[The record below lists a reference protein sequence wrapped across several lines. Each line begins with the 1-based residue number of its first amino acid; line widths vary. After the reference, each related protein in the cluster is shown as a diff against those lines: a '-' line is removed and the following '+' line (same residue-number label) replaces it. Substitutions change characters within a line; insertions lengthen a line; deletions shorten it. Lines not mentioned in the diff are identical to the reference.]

1 MADED
6 LGGGMKGLA
15 KFEWNVDTTDN
26 IDASCS
32 GTVTTISGTTFTK
45 SKISCSG
52 TPFSARDSWV
62 GLKGG
67 FGTVRLGRSGSPYK
81 QSGVALDPFVTTSLE
96 ARNNFGMSGNADG
109 HGVLTAHNS
118 FVSEGLFYTSPE
130 FVGLSVDAYVGL
142 DGTGS
147 NVAAVGNG
155 NQGSQT
161 NGDLSVAL
169 RWKGGPINAF
179 VAYNKAANVVTT
191 AALAPEPTAMKVGGQ
206 VKLAKM
212 HTISFQYEK
221 TDRTTARPTT
231 PTRPITSS
239 SATSSSSA
247 TPPWSPRAACSRTA
261 VAIHD
266 GTQNQ
271 EATYYA
277 LGAIYNFSKTFRVFG
292 GYRATELE
300 NEVVGVNTV
309 RDDNVITVGMRKDF

>member
-1 MADED
+1 
-6 LGGGMKGLA
+6 MKALA
-15 KFEWNVDTTDN
+15 KFEWNVDTSDNTDN
-26 IDASCS
+26 TGCS
-32 GTVTTISGTTFTK
+32 GTVATISGTTFTK
-45 SKISCSG
+45 SKISCSTS

-81 QSGVALDPFVTTSLE
+81 QTGVALDPFVTTSLE

-109 HGVLTAHNS
+109 HGVLLAHNS

-147 NVAAVGNG
+147 NLAVGNS
-155 NQGSQT
+155 NQGGQT

-221 TDRTTARPTT
+221 TDRDNRPTNDT
-231 PTRPITSS
+231 DEGEYIFLGYQFKLGNTTL
-239 SATSSSSA
+239 
-247 TPPWSPRAACSRTA
+247 
-261 VAIHD
+261 VAQGGLFENGGGD
-266 GTQNQ
+266 VTGVLNQ
-271 EATYYA
+271 DATYYA

-300 NEVVGVNTV
+300 NEDVTPGNIQTV